1 MGVTAKSQSVT
12 LSTSRSRS
20 ERELIEF
27 ILLNDF
33 GAHIFSAFLSTMQV
47 AMAFVTIMTTA
58 WPLNLLGTQRSGEIK
73 LST

>member
-1 MGVTAKSQSVT
+1 

-27 ILLNDF
+27 IVLNNDF